1 MDERSSLGALSK
13 RRFFGN
19 TREANTHVG
28 ATSNHL
34 VPPRPETVA
43 RAHVADLRSA
53 YAVSGLDVVELRAVY
68 ASLPTAFENDGDGR
82 KRAWA
87 EGVREKLVS

>member
-1 MDERSSLGALSK
+1 MLFPERARAK
-13 RRFFGN
+13 RSRWSEVASPVS
-19 TREANTHVG
+19 T
-28 ATSNHL
+28 
-34 VPPRPETVA
+34 PRPETVA

>member
-1 MDERSSLGALSK
+1 MER
-13 RRFFGN
+13 RRITPF
-19 TREANTHVG
+19 
-28 ATSNHL
+28 
-34 VPPRPETVA
+34 PPRPETVA

-87 EGVREKLVS
+87 EGVREKDAAVFCF